1 MLAPASDHGLRPLDP
16 DIGPRDAKARNGT
29 QGRPASQTKTPA
41 EAGATSPPDSFQHSE
56 ALTSSF
62 ACRRP
67 PCGAG
72 QVLEATTVAAGLRPT
87 FIYPGRISSPQTAP
101 APWPYN
107 YRYSECSRAAPA
119 RGAFR
124 YNLTLYGIKVGLRR
138 RHERGAHPPLK
149 LSPCQGAKPPDT
161 PLDTTTLTPR
171 NECRQ
176 RRQAQDH
183 CTTQHQLASEA
194 GSTTRRTHD
203 AKPAPALHGSFLT
216 RSPAPGTGPARRPGL
231 RPRFARPRPDLA
243 PALSSRPPDD
253 TDGAPQHLA
262 QTTAC
267 PGPQTADLQ
276 ARNAGPGNGR
286 KRPRP
291 YRMHNPARENAGPK
305 AGAVYPI
312 RLSES
317 QVTP

>member
-1 MLAPASDHGLRPLDP
+1 M
-16 DIGPRDAKARNGT
+16 
-29 QGRPASQTKTPA
+29 
-41 EAGATSPPDSFQHSE
+41 
-56 ALTSSF
+56 
-62 ACRRP
+62 
-67 PCGAG
+67 
-72 QVLEATTVAAGLRPT
+72 AAGLRPT

-107 YRYSECSRAAPA
+107 YRNRECPGADAGCTLRCAQSPYYS
-119 RGAFR
+119 
-124 YNLTLYGIKVGLRR
+124 TLYGIKVGLRR

-171 NECRQ
+171 NECRH

-203 AKPAPALHGSFLT
+203 AKPAPALHGSFLARSGLGLPHARPTAGTTHQTPRNPAPTTGSFLT
-216 RSPAPGTGPARRPGL
+216 RSPSPGTGPARRPGL